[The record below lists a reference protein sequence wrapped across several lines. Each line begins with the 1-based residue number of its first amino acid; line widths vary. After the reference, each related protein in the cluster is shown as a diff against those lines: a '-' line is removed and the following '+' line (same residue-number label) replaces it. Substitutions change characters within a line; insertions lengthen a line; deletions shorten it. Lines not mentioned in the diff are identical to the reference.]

1 MNIFQDII
9 NAGKNLTS
17 KVKEAIDWY
26 RGKIKE
32 TKVFQRKSNPEI
44 GNMYI
49 FTYDA
54 KHKDKLPIWDSYP
67 LVFPINFYDDGFLG
81 INLHYLPASQRAT
94 LLNALNTIATDDKYT
109 DNTKLNISYQILSKS
124 ASKFSGYENCVKRYL
139 YSHIRSSF
147 YYVSPADWGYVA
159 LLPIE
164 QWNRKS
170 QR

>member
-9 NAGKNLTS
+9 NAGKNLAS
-17 KVKEAIDWY
+17 KVKEAMDWY

-32 TKVFQRKSNPEI
+32 TQVFQKKSSPEI
-44 GNMYI
+44 GKMYI

-54 KHKDKLPIWDSYP
+54 KHKDTLPIWDSYP
-67 LVFPINFYDDGFLG
+67 LVFPINFYSDGFLG
-81 INLHYLPASQRAT
+81 INLHYLPPQQRAG
-94 LLNALNTIATDDKYT
+94 LLNALTTIATDDKYT
-109 DNTKLNISYQILSKS
+109 DNTKLNISYEILSKS

-164 QWNRKS
+164 QWNNKR
-170 QR
+170 R